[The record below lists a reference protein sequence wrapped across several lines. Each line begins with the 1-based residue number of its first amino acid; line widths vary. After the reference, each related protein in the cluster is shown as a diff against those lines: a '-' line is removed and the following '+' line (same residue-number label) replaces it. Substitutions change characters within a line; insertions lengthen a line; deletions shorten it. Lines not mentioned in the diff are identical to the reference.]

1 MASRIL
7 VPMDDSALA
16 GKALEYA
23 LDNFSDANIF
33 VLHVVGVP
41 SSMMGEA
48 TALALADNIEEAA
61 AKRANPVFKRAR
73 EIANEH
79 DQEINTIVGIGH
91 PARNI
96 IDRAEDYDTIVVG
109 AHGSDRSRLSRRFL
123 VGNVADTVSKRAPIP
138 VIIVR

>member
-23 LDNFSDANIF
+23 LDNFPDANVF
-33 VLHVVGVP
+33 VLHVVGGP

-61 AKRANPVFKRAR
+61 AERADPVFERAHD
-73 EIANEH
+73 IANEH
-79 DQEINTIVGIGH
+79 DQEIDTIVGIGH

-96 IDRAEDYDTIVVG
+96 IDRAEDYDTIVLG
-109 AHGSDRSRLSRRFL
+109 AHGADRSRLSRRFL
-123 VGNVADTVSKRAPIP
+123 VGNVADTVSKRAPVP